1 MCSGVSQW
9 RQLSDEHFKKFS
21 PYPQVFKWE
30 LSPGGE
36 SRFCSV
42 RGGAMAGSPCQE
54 IRDVIRPGHG
64 RSPVVH
70 PEVQEG
76 RRKDK
81 DPTWAA
87 LLLLWGP
94 SKARSSVCPATSFC
108 SLSVSRLI
116 VH

>member
-1 MCSGVSQW
+1 MALFFHDFFFFLMCSGVSQW

-54 IRDVIRPGHG
+54 IRDVNHPG
-64 RSPVVH
+64 PW
-70 PEVQEG
+70 QE
-76 RRKDK
+76 
-81 DPTWAA
+81 
-87 LLLLWGP
+87 
-94 SKARSSVCPATSFC
+94 
-108 SLSVSRLI
+108 SRGAP
-116 VH
+116 